1 MRIRIWWQRV
11 TEHLLPPRRVVTLE
25 ADGLPNRLPRR
36 NLLLLRDAGEDW
48 SVGMQCPCGCGQRI
62 ELPLLAEVKPRW
74 NIRVDQLNRPT
85 LSPSVWLRD
94 GCRSHF
100 FVKNGRIVW
109 V

>member
-1 MRIRIWWQRV
+1 MSIRIWWLRIK
-11 TEHLLPPRRVVTLE
+11 ELLLPPRRVITLE
-25 ADGLPNRLPRR
+25 ADGLPNRLPSRD
-36 NLLLLRDAGEDW
+36 LLLLRDAGENW
-48 SVGMQCPCGCGQRI
+48 SIGMRCPCGCGQPI

-74 NIRVDQLNRPT
+74 NIRVDQKNRPT

-100 FVKNGRIVW
+100 FVRNGRIVW

>member
-1 MRIRIWWQRV
+1 MSIRIWWLRV
-11 TEHLLPPRRVVTLE
+11 KELLLPPRRVITLE
-25 ADGLPNRLPRR
+25 ADGLPKRLPRR
-36 NLLLLRDAGEDW
+36 DLLLLRDAGENW
-48 SVGMQCPCGCGQRI
+48 SIGMRCPCGCGQRI

-74 NIRVDQLNRPT
+74 NLRVDQRNRPT

-100 FVKNGRIVW
+100 FVRNGKIVW